1 MADLPIT
8 LGATSPI
15 QLPAFGVSASSL
27 APKQLWELKKR
38 NANDT
43 LPALLRFTN
52 SAAIAGFNP
61 PTINAS
67 TFSVTKVYSGI
78 QVANPIDVVN
88 DFDWTVSPKSSRV
101 EVPVVYMN
109 EKRLL
114 MNSNVSNIANSVFS
128 VLDSGETIAGSVV
141 QALGSQIS
149 NFINGQTTTFTG
161 NAVGNGV
168 LQQGPAFSNFQSFN
182 GLNANSPLVQPN
194 LSQQIQTAAK
204 YPTTSNSFSFDT
216 INSFLQNQGFN
227 SFTNS
232 VLTPYNYLYATEPTG
247 FTYQIPYFGD
257 NYNSLSNDFGGT
269 SNNFLNEA
277 VQELGIL
284 SETAFKLANFIKPG
298 TYIEKAKQFSM
309 GDQGRQIN
317 IKFPLLNTISQSSI
331 SLNWQLL
338 FGLIYQN
345 KPGRV
350 TRAIIDMPVIYEIT
364 IPGMVYMPYAYI
376 NSLTVNF
383 IGARRL
389 MTIKVP
395 VATSNGDNFTPIT
408 TIIPDAYEVEIGIT
422 GMNEETRNFLYASI
436 TPQGVTTNPT
446 RNT

>member
-8 LGATSPI
+8 LGATTPI

-38 NANDT
+38 NDNDT

-61 PTINAS
+61 PTINS
-67 TFSVTKVYSGI
+67 SVFSVSKVYSGI
-78 QVANPIDVVN
+78 KVANPIDVVN

-101 EVPVVYMN
+101 EVPTIYMN

-128 VLDSGETIAGSVV
+128 VLDSGETIAGTVV
-141 QALGSQIS
+141 QALGSQIQR
-149 NFINGQTTTFTG
+149 FINGSTTTFTA

-168 LQQGPAFSNFQSFN
+168 LQQGPGFANFQSFN
-182 GLNANSPLVQPN
+182 GVNANSPLVQPN

-216 INSFLQNQGFN
+216 INFFLQAQGFN

-232 VLTPYNYLYATEPTG
+232 VLKPYNYLYATEPTG
-247 FTYQIPYFGD
+247 FSYQFPYFGD
-257 NYNSLSNDFGGT
+257 NYNSLANSFGGDT
-269 SNNFLNEA
+269 SNFLSS
-277 VQELGIL
+277 VTSGLGTL
-284 SETAFKLANFIKPG
+284 AESAANLANFIKPG

-309 GDQGRQIN
+309 GDQGRSIQ
-317 IKFPLLNTISQSSI
+317 IKFPLLNTISQESI
-331 SLNWQLL
+331 NLNWQLL

-350 TRAIIDMPVIYEIT
+350 TRAIIDMPVIYDIT
-364 IPGMVYMPYAYI
+364 IPGMLYMPYAYI

-389 MTIKVP
+389 MKIRVP
-395 VATSNGDNFTPIT
+395 VSTSNGDNFTEIN
-408 TIIPDAYEVEIGIT
+408 TIIPDAYEVDIGVT
-422 GMNEETRNFLYASI
+422 GLNEETRNFLYASI

-446 RNT
+446 NNV